1 MTSVTILGA
10 SGGIV
15 TGSSY
20 LVEGERGKVLVDF
33 GAFQGKDG
41 DGKNI
46 FPKVL
51 NPKELSSVIITHG
64 HLDHVGR
71 LPLLIQR
78 GYKGAIYATQASIKM
93 LSIILRDAARIQE
106 NDKYDEKPL
115 YTSDDVER
123 TIERCKKLPY
133 HSDFDCGG
141 GFTVRAIDSGH
152 MLGSVSLS
160 FSQSKSDKTIVFSG
174 DIGPR
179 NIPYLKDFETFS
191 RADLA
196 FLEST
201 YGDREHKPLGET
213 IEELR
218 KIILAAD
225 LDGGKILIP
234 AFSIG
239 RTQQL
244 IYHLAEL
251 SNENKIPRLPVYIDS
266 PMAVHANEVYR
277 QHQELFDDHA
287 RAFIQSGE
295 FGNYLKSV
303 HPCETVQQSKAL
315 NSYDGP
321 CIIIAGSGM
330 CNGGRILH
338 HLKHHLGHSSTR
350 VVIPGFQAEG
360 TLGRKLVEQ
369 VPEVFIYG
377 DRITVRATV
386 HTLGGFSAHA
396 GQKELLLWANSL
408 KEGNARFALTHGE
421 DSQRAILRD
430 KLIAQGVK
438 EVSLPLLGDVIP
450 V

>member
-10 SGGIV
+10 AGGIV

-46 FPKVL
+46 FPKAL
-51 NPKELSSVIITHG
+51 NPKELASVIITHG

-78 GYKGAIYATQASIKM
+78 GYKGPIYATQASIKM

-115 YTSDDVER
+115 FTANDVER
-123 TIERCKKLPY
+123 TIERCKNLPY

-141 GFTVRAIDSGH
+141 GFIVRAIDSGH

-160 FSQSKSDKTIVFSG
+160 LSQKNTDKKIVFSG

-191 RADLA
+191 MADRV

-201 YGDREHKPLGET
+201 YGDREHKPLPET

-218 KIILAAD
+218 KIILATD

-251 SNENKIPRLPVYIDS
+251 ARDNKIPRLPVYIDS

-295 FGNYLKSV
+295 FGDYLNSV
-303 HPCETVQQSKAL
+303 HPCESVQQSKAL
-315 NSYDGP
+315 NSFDGP

-338 HLKHHLGHSSTR
+338 HLKHHLSKASTR
-350 VVIPGFQAEG
+350 VVIAGFQAEG
-360 TLGRKLVEQ
+360 TLGRKLIEH
-369 VPEVFIYG
+369 VPEVFIYR
-377 DRITVRATV
+377 DKIAVNATV

-396 GQKELLLWANSL
+396 GQKELLLWAKSL
-408 KEGNARFALTHGE
+408 KESNARFSLTHGE
-421 DSQRAILRD
+421 DPQRTILRN
-430 KLIAQGVK
+430 KLVEQGAH
-438 EVSLPLLGDVIP
+438 EVSLPLLGDVIT